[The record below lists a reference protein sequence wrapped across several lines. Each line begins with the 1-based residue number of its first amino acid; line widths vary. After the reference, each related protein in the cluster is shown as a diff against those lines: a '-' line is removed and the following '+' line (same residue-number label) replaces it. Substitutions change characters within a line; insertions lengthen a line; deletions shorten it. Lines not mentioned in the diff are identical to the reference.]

1 MGHGFDT
8 TGRKLDENGKEHDWW
23 TSEDSAEYDKKAQ
36 FLIDQYNN
44 YDDSDFEKKF
54 DPASIGSSPLQSN
67 SSDDS
72 VRLKASFKIHNF
84 LQIQSSK
91 FLEMSE
97 KDTTTKSHHPM
108 KTITIVLIWIFA
120 LYAAL
125 LIVKNHE
132 TPQKPLATPS
142 RPVLEPVKH
151 KGVCK
156 SPECITLA
164 QNLHNWRDVSVDP
177 CQDFYKAACGK
188 YTEQTL
194 SPGSRMVKKTY
205 ILKQLIHEFLL
216 KDEQS
221 TSKSENAMKIYYKRC
236 AEDEAMN
243 ETRKNEIKKDYL
255 LQMVKEVGSFPM
267 LTKNWTEADFDLN
280 DILVRMGKFSG
291 FKPGILKLG
300 VLVKPFRF
308 SDFLFPW
315 INKLGIGSTKKQ
327 QVEDVKAVLEMSRQ
341 LQEFNNNST
350 EIRSLSDFEAH
361 MPSLSLEKIFNTYF
375 DPRNTEKIWEK
386 IKPMIQIP
394 NHPLFFNGTKNLETI
409 IQSTPKRTLA
419 NYLFISFI
427 DNLSN
432 HWEGEE
438 SKKRDCTMKVMNDL
452 PLASIRVFTRNHF
465 DKENLAVASEMVEE
479 IQESFAETIRG
490 STWLSE
496 HTKMAALRKLDMMK
510 KIVGYPKEFEVPGA
524 LDSYLD
530 TLSLA
535 DKSSFYAAKIEIE
548 RFHGELLM
556 SYIASVLTVL
566 PLFQYV
572 ASNAMYIQH
581 DNSITLNV
589 AILSDP
595 FLDST
600 YPKYAKIASIGAV
613 VGHEMGHG
621 YDPEGRRFDENGDQN
636 DRWTSEDAVEY
647 DRRTQCLIDQ
657 YNNYD
662 DPDFGRNLNGSVT
675 IKEIASDII
684 GTDVSWKSYNKVD
697 FANEP
702 SIFGFEDEKPDKL
715 FFHLTALNWCS
726 PRSTVTLAEQL
737 EQVHPTESFRVNG
750 VFRNMKTFADAFNC
764 PVGSPMNPK
773 NKCELF

>member
-1 MGHGFDT
+1 MT
-8 TGRKLDENGKEHDWW
+8 PYPLTIPVI
-23 TSEDSAEYDKKAQ
+23 KKDNLSIQ
-36 FLIDQYNN
+36 SVSINQLILLEGC
-44 YDDSDFEKKF
+44 F
-54 DPASIGSSPLQSN
+54 
-67 SSDDS
+67 
-72 VRLKASFKIHNF
+72 HNF
-84 LQIQSSK
+84 SNAFPVARFKRSSLSK
-91 FLEMSE
+91 KMSE
-97 KDTTTKSHHPM
+97 KDTTNKSHHPM
-108 KTITIVLIWIFA
+108 KTVTIVLIWIFA

-132 TPQKPLATPS
+132 TPQKPPDTPS
-142 RPVLEPVKH
+142 RPALEPVKH

-188 YTEQTL
+188 YTEHTL
-194 SPGSRMVKKTY
+194 SPGSRAAKKSY
-205 ILKQLIHEFLL
+205 ILKNLIHEFLL

-236 AEDEAMN
+236 AEDKAMN

-255 LQMVKEVGSFPM
+255 LKMVQEVGSFPM

-280 DILVRMGKFSG
+280 DILVRMGKFSS
-291 FKPGILKLG
+291 FKLG
-300 VLVKPFRF
+300 IFKSSLLVKPFRF
-308 SDFLFPW
+308 IVLPEDPISTEVISDVLKDFLFSW

-327 QVEDVKAVLEMSRQ
+327 QVEDVKAVMEMSRQ

-350 EIRSLSDFEAH
+350 EMRSLSDFETH
-361 MPSLSLEKIFNTYF
+361 IPSLNLEKIFKVYF
-375 DPRNTEKIWEK
+375 DPRHTENIWEK

-394 NHPLFFNGTKNLETI
+394 NHSLFFNGTRNLEAI

-427 DNLSN
+427 DTLSN
-432 HWEGEE
+432 DWENEE
-438 SKKRDCTMKVMNDL
+438 SKNRDCTEKVMNDL
-452 PLASIRVFTRNHF
+452 PLASVRVFTRNHF
-465 DKENLAVASEMVEE
+465 DKENLVVASEMVED

-496 HTKMAALRKLDMMK
+496 HTKMAALRKLDLMK
-510 KIVGYPKEFEVPGA
+510 KIIGYPKEFEVPGA
-524 LDSYLD
+524 LDSYFH

-548 RFHGELLM
+548 RFNGELLM

-566 PLFQYV
+566 PIVQYV
-572 ASNAMYIQH
+572 VSNAMYIQH

-621 YDPEGRRFDENGDQN
+621 YDPEGRQFDENGDQN
-636 DRWTSEDAVEY
+636 DRWTPEDAVEY
-647 DRRTQCLIDQ
+647 DKRTQCLIDQ

-684 GTDVSWKSYNKVD
+684 GTGVSWKSYNKVD
-697 FANEP
+697 FASEP

-737 EQVHPTESFRVNG
+737 KREHPTNNFRVNG
-750 VFRNMKTFADAFNC
+750 VFQNMKSFADAFNC
-764 PVGSPMNPK
+764 PVGSHMNPK
-773 NKCELF
+773 KKCELF